1 VSSPWQTYG
10 WFVLGGGALCLAE
23 AAAIGALLFQRA
35 RRRAEA
41 GGLSSTLAHELSQPL
56 TAILANAQAASRLL
70 ERDPPDLAE
79 VRQCLIEIV
88 ESDKHA
94 AGVLHRLR
102 STGFSSTLVN

>member
-1 VSSPWQTYG
+1 VTWQTYS

-23 AAAIGALLFQRA
+23 AAAIGALLFRA

-41 GGLSSTLAHELSQPL
+41 GGLSSTLVHELSQPL

-102 STGFSSTLVN
+102 STGSSNTLVN

>member
-1 VSSPWQTYG
+1 MTWQTYS

-41 GGLSSTLAHELSQPL
+41 GGLSSTLVHELSQPL
-56 TAILANAQAASRLL
+56 TAILANAQAARRLL

-79 VRQCLIEIV
+79 VRQCLDEIV

-94 AGVLHRLR
+94 GGIIHRLR
-102 STGFSSTLVN
+102 SSRASGPLVN